1 MLNFVC
7 NVLVKVTKFFLL
19 KRSYFVCIIEIDKE
33 KVTSD
38 IEGIA
43 TPAEAER
50 AFQKVS
56 ESCIK
61 TLELSIYKKEVEE
74 LISSLDQLK
83 TKESHGK

>member
-7 NVLVKVTKFFLL
+7 NVLVNVTKFFLL
-19 KRSYFVCIIEIDKE
+19 KRSYFVCIIEIDNE
-33 KVTSD
+33 RIYSD
-38 IEGIA
+38 IEGSA

-74 LISSLDQLK
+74 LISSIDSQE
-83 TKESHGK
+83 TKDKL

>member
-7 NVLVKVTKFFLL
+7 NVLVNITKFFLL

-33 KVTSD
+33 RITSD

-56 ESCIK
+56 ESCIE
-61 TLELSIYKKEVEE
+61 TLEQTIYKKEVEE
-74 LISSLDQLK
+74 LISSLDSQE
-83 TKESHGK
+83 TKE